1 MTPRT
6 AALNDRATAGGLRK
20 RGGVLVTAGGESH
33 RRRRASRQGV
43 WQQFLANSKS
53 GLSRRL
59 SFGECFFETQR
70 SQREHTQSSQRTLC
84 ELCAHL
90 CELCAHLC
98 ELCVS
103 KKTSQGSSSLPG
115 RFGTPT
121 TSGCGNS
128 ARHRSHESAAADLAP
143 ARLRLMERFPMFE
156 RLPSLLRLAGTR
168 RSRCPESLSHSRRA
182 V

>member
-1 MTPRT
+1 MNS
-6 AALNDRATAGGLRK
+6 L
-20 RGGVLVTAGGESH
+20 
-33 RRRRASRQGV
+33 GV

-90 CELCAHLC
+90 CELC
-98 ELCVS
+98 VS

-115 RFGTPT
+115 RFGTPLACCDSLLPYLWFRQARRT
-121 TSGCGNS
+121 NRRRDSPRAGPDGRMPCRLLGLLSHRAQWARGFQSLADSPLVGPVGMWTNANFCGN
-128 ARHRSHESAAADLAP
+128 
-143 ARLRLMERFPMFE
+143 
-156 RLPSLLRLAGTR
+156 R
-168 RSRCPESLSHSRRA
+168 RSAQATP
-182 V
+182 